1 MHIGKFPSNNQFVSD
16 RRGTSAVEFA
26 LIVPVFLLILFGLVA
41 YGVYFG
47 AANSVQQLAADA
59 ARASIAGLDEDER
72 RKLAAS
78 YISDNASGYML
89 LDGSH
94 VSVDVTSGERSRS
107 QFDVSISYD
116 AERLPIWNMHIPL
129 PLPGKVIRRSS
140 TIRIGGI

>member
-1 MHIGKFPSNNQFVSD
+1 MQIGKFVDESRFLSD
-16 RRGTSAVEFA
+16 KKGGSAVEFA
-26 LIVPVFLLILFGLVA
+26 LILPVFVLILFGLVA
-41 YGVYFG
+41 YGIYFG

-78 YISDNASGYML
+78 YIHDNASGYML
-89 LDGSH
+89 LDGDYI
-94 VSVDVTSGERSRS
+94 SVDVTSGRRSRS

-116 AERLPIWNMHIPL
+116 ADRLPIWNMRIPL